1 MDTWDTHA
9 AARELL
15 AKRGSAANLQAAVAA
30 LEGELRAH
38 LADEER
44 LLEPILATIDAWG
57 PVRLELLRAEHAH
70 QRAVLAV
77 LTGPTASPA
86 APLVA
91 ERMLSLCADVLDDM
105 ESEERELLNEK
116 VFRDDLVLLDAPD
129 WRYLAY
135 HLGGNHVAAVVLDG
149 GRTELG

>member
-1 MDTWDTHA
+1 MATTNEERRRILCAQHGHLRQTVA
-9 AARELL
+9 AAQQAARELL
-15 AKRGSAANLQAAVAA
+15 ARRGSAANLQAAVAS
-30 LEGELRAH
+30 LEDELRVH

-116 VFRDDLVLLDAPD
+116 VFRDDLVLLDASD
-129 WRYLAY
+129 C
-135 HLGGNHVAAVVLDG
+135 
-149 GRTELG
+149 